1 MTRRKKFTSNN
12 TLHTG
17 QLSINLP
24 EHKVTVGYNHIALT
38 KSEYDLLLFLI
49 QNRNRVVSKSAI
61 AEHLSGDMADMLDD
75 FNFIYAHIKNLKS
88 KLSAAG
94 ISDSIKT
101 LYGTGYKWN
110 IDE

>member
-1 MTRRKKFTSNN
+1 MTAGERE
-12 TLHTG
+12 
-17 QLSINLP
+17 IP
-24 EHKVTVGYNHIALT
+24 LT

-75 FNFIYAHIKNLKS
+75 FSFIYAHIKNLKS
-88 KLSAAG
+88 KLSDVG
-94 ISDSIKT
+94 ITGCIKT

-110 IDE
+110 TD